1 MKFVDSSQKKIL
13 QMANI
18 TCLKEGEIKI
28 LMPFWKISRKHA
40 YLESLVPTHKNGEII
55 SRVARRENFAM
66 VWKMA
71 HRAKGDMG
79 GLVQNVC
86 MRISTAW
93 KL

>member
-1 MKFVDSSQKKIL
+1 
-13 QMANI
+13 
-18 TCLKEGEIKI
+18 
-28 LMPFWKISRKHA
+28 
-40 YLESLVPTHKNGEII
+40 VPTHKNGEII

-86 MRISTAW
+86 MRISTA
-93 KL
+93 